1 MLRLTLAPL
10 PSLVH
15 TLVTAFATSRCI
27 LGMVDIFTI
36 YRIGNS
42 QICVIFVKTN

>member
-27 LGMVDIFTI
+27 LGMVDIFTNTE
-36 YRIGNS
+36 YGTPK
-42 QICVIFVKTN
+42 FG